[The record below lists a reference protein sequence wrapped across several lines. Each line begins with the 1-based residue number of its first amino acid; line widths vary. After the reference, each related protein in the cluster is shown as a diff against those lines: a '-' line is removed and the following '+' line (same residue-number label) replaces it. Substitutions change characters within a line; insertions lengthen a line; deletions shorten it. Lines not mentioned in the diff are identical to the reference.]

1 MEIGPGDRSV
11 AIPSIE
17 ADHEVVAARP
27 RSGNH
32 RTGVLC
38 LSPRERDVLSLASRG
53 LTNGQIAREL
63 SVSVHG
69 VKFHLGS
76 IFRKL
81 GVENR
86 TAAAALYAREAQ
98 FLGHPRDE

>member
-1 MEIGPGDRSV
+1 MAIRPG
-11 AIPSIE
+11 AP
-17 ADHEVVAARP
+17 DHEIVAPRP
-27 RSGNH
+27 ESSSAPA
-32 RTGVLC
+32 TAVW

-69 VKFHLGS
+69 VKFHLAS

-86 TAAAALYAREAQ
+86 TAAAAVYAREAEL
-98 FLGHPRDE
+98 LGYPRDE

>member
-1 MEIGPGDRSV
+1 V
-11 AIPSIE
+11 AIPSIH
-17 ADHEVVAARP
+17 ADHDVVATRQE
-27 RSGNH
+27 SGN
-32 RTGVLC
+32 RATGAVS
-38 LSPRERDVLSLASRG
+38 LSPRESDVLSLASRG
-53 LTNGQIAREL
+53 LTNRQIAREL

-86 TAAAALYAREAQ
+86 TAAAAVYAREAP
-98 FLGHPRDE
+98 FLDHPRDE

>member
-1 MEIGPGDRSV
+1 MW
-11 AIPSIE
+11 
-17 ADHEVVAARP
+17 
-27 RSGNH
+27 
-32 RTGVLC
+32 

-53 LTNGQIAREL
+53 LTNEQIAHEL

-86 TAAAALYAREAQ
+86 TAAAAVYVREAQ
-98 FLGHPRDE
+98 FHRHPGDE

>member
-1 MEIGPGDRSV
+1 V

-17 ADHEVVAARP
+17 ADHDFVAAQP

-32 RTGVLC
+32 RTGAVC

-53 LTNGQIAREL
+53 LTNVQIAREL

-98 FLGHPRDE
+98 FRGQPGDE

>member
-1 MEIGPGDRSV
+1 ML
-11 AIPSIE
+11 A
-17 ADHEVVAARP
+17 
-27 RSGNH
+27 
-32 RTGVLC
+32 
-38 LSPRERDVLSLASRG
+38 LASRG

-63 SVSVHG
+63 SLTVHG

-86 TAAAALYAREAQ
+86 TAAVALYLTESRLFPSTHVVE
-98 FLGHPRDE
+98 

>member
-1 MEIGPGDRSV
+1 MASRQG
-11 AIPSIE
+11 
-17 ADHEVVAARP
+17 
-27 RSGNH
+27 SGN
-32 RTGVLC
+32 RATGALR
-38 LSPRERDVLSLASRG
+38 LSARERDVLSLASRG
-53 LTNGQIAREL
+53 LTNGQIADEL

-86 TAAAALYAREAQ
+86 TAAAALYVREAP
-98 FLGHPRDE
+98 FPEHPREE

>member
-1 MEIGPGDRSV
+1 V
-11 AIPSIE
+11 W
-17 ADHEVVAARP
+17 
-27 RSGNH
+27 
-32 RTGVLC
+32 

-86 TAAAALYAREAQ
+86 TAAAAVYARDAG
-98 FLGHPRDE
+98 LGSEGRDE